1 MKKTNQQ
8 LDNRQIRHKQT
19 ITQNQNDEY
28 DDHDEETLSSEGVG
42 EREEGWWNQTNKIE
56 VKAQWLED
64 KGKKEP
70 SGVFSHTHE
79 LRT

>member
-42 EREEGWWNQTNKIE
+42 EREEG
-56 VKAQWLED
+56 
-64 KGKKEP
+64 
-70 SGVFSHTHE
+70 
-79 LRT
+79 